1 MPMSSRLLLLLPAL
15 ALLAACA
22 DHDRRVATPAA
33 SSVPPSPPPLTGAL
47 GAPIAPPPDDVAGFA
62 GGTSAPAP
70 IAMPGAPMRMSAS
83 EIQAALANNSAQGV
97 TTEGQPY
104 ALYFTGD
111 GQERFRQGDYR
122 DTGTWRVL
130 PDGRFCSTL
139 SRVSNNN
146 QQCYVMYRNGQNITF
161 ERPDGVTVGSVTVT
175 PGNPQ
180 SL

>member
-1 MPMSSRLLLLLPAL
+1 MPMPPRFLLLPAL

-22 DHDRRVATPAA
+22 SHESRVGTTPATA
-33 SSVPPSPPPLTGAL
+33 ATSSPPTLTGAL
-47 GAPIAPPPDDVAGFA
+47 GAPIAPPPDDAAGFS

-70 IAMPGAPMRMSAS
+70 IAMPGAPMRMSAN

-104 ALYFTGD
+104 TLYFTGD

-122 DTGTWRVL
+122 DSGTWRVL
-130 PDGRFCSTL
+130 PDGRFCSALT
-139 SRVSNNN
+139 RVSNNN
-146 QQCYVMYRNGQNITF
+146 QQCYIMYRNGQNITF